1 MKDFEY
7 FTPKTVKEA
16 ISLLAKFKGEGK
28 IFCRGSIHACPYEAE
43 YVNP

>member
-16 ISLLAKFKGEGK
+16 ISLLAKLKGEGK
-28 IFCRGSIHACPYEAE
+28 VFAYQGFVRAGLHELR
-43 YVNP
+43 